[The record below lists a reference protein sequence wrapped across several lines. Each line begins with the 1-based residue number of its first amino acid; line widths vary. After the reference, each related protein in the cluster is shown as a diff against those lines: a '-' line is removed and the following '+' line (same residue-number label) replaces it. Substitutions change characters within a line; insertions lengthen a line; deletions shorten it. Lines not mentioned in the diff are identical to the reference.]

1 MPIHK
6 AMRKFIN
13 ENINVE
19 TEKMKTARA
28 SRDWLKGQIGN
39 FPEKDSDFPKL
50 YEEKH
55 IDFGSFARKT
65 KIKKLDDVDM
75 MICISAEK
83 ATYSDEIV
91 RIRINVPETSEKLL
105 KLCHPGTNE
114 LNSRKVIEI
123 FKKNLGQ
130 VTQYNSKLISRNQ
143 EAVTLYLQS
152 YNLNFDVVP
161 CFFATDDFYIIP
173 DGNGHW
179 KKTDPRKDRD
189 RVAYINQQKEGKVL
203 EVIRLLKYWNKRPTM
218 PLIGSYLLENIVL
231 KYYSENKVG
240 NMMSAW
246 EEFLELLKYIES
258 SIVYSVED
266 PKGFQGDLN
275 NLSFDDKH
283 KIFSKAQSDSDIVKE
298 ILKLSKDN
306 SKDNSKVINAL
317 TEKVLGKDFPK
328 LNGDV

>member
-6 AMRKFIN
+6 AMKKFIN

-19 TEKMKTARA
+19 TEKIRAARA
-28 SRDWLKGQIGN
+28 SRDWLKGQVEN
-39 FPEKDSDFPKL
+39 FNQKDSAFPKL
-50 YEEKH
+50 YGEKH

-75 MICISAEK
+75 MFCISAEGT
-83 ATYSDEIV
+83 TYSDEIGRV
-91 RIRINVPETSEKLL
+91 RLNVPETAEKLF

-130 VTQYNSKLISRNQ
+130 VAQYNSKLINRNQ
-143 EAVTLYLQS
+143 EAATLYLES
-152 YNLNFDVVP
+152 YGLNFDIVP
-161 CFFATDDFYIIP
+161 CFFAKQDFYIIP

-231 KYYSENKVG
+231 KYYSENKAG
-240 NMMSAW
+240 NMVSIW
-246 EEFLELLKYIES
+246 EEFSDVLKYIEN
-258 SIVYSVED
+258 SIFYSVED
-266 PKGFQGDLN
+266 PKGFQGNLN
-275 NLSFDDKH
+275 NLDVCDRL
-283 KIFSKAQSDSDIVKE
+283 KISVKARSDEAIVKE
-298 ILKLSKDN
+298 ILKLSKDS
-306 SKDNSKVINAL
+306 SKDNSKAINSL

-328 LNGDV
+328 LNGDI